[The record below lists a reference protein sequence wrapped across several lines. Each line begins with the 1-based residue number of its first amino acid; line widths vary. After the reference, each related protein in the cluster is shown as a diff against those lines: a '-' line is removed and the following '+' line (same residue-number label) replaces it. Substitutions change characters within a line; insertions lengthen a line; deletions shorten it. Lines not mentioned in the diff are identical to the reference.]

1 MMATHRVLVVDD
13 DVEIRES
20 VMEILEEHGYEP
32 VGAEN
37 GLEALDKLRSPGPTP
52 CLILL
57 DLMMPRMDGK
67 AFRELQLQSPEL
79 ASIPVVVIS
88 AFKDV
93 AQTLQ
98 EMKVADLLSKPFKLQ
113 DLLGLAKRYC
123 SASPEVC

>member
-1 MMATHRVLVVDD
+1 MSAHRVLVVDD
-13 DVEIRES
+13 DLEIRES

-67 AFRELQLQSPEL
+67 SFRQLQLQNPEL

-88 AFKDV
+88 AFRDV

-98 EMKVADLLSKPFKLQ
+98 EMKVVDLLKKPFKLQ
-113 DLLGLAKRYC
+113 ELLGLARRYC
-123 SASPEVC
+123 SASTEAC

>member
-1 MMATHRVLVVDD
+1 MPAHRVLVVEDD
-13 DVEIRES
+13 LEIRES

-32 VGAEN
+32 VGAGN
-37 GLEALDKLRSPGPTP
+37 GLEALDKLRSPGPPP

-67 AFRELQLQSPEL
+67 AFRLEQLQHPEL

-98 EMKVADLLSKPFKLQ
+98 EMKVADLLKKPFKLQ
-113 DLLGLAKRYC
+113 ELIGLARRYC
-123 SASPEVC
+123 PASAEAC